1 MVMILAT
8 ALSGYAALVA
18 ELGGDPARLLKLVKI
33 SPEDTLDHDKL
44 ITYQGVINAV
54 ETAAAVTATP
64 DFGRR
69 LSERQGIDILG
80 PVGVAARTASSV
92 GEAFVIFEHY
102 LAAYSP
108 AIEARIFP
116 AERPD
121 RALFEF
127 RILIESIGPHQQT
140 IELSLGVTLNVFRF
154 LEGATWRPLRV
165 HLPHSP
171 LTPTADYRE
180 FFGCPAKFDEPF
192 AGFTIRAADLARPL
206 ANDELANQAVLRYLD
221 SVLPR
226 EQGVVLAVRELIRR
240 LLPTGALSIDLVAQ
254 QLMLHPK
261 TLQRRLRVEG
271 MTFPVLVE
279 PVAQG
284 DRRTRPRRYRPG
296 ARSTRP
302 TAGVRRAE

>member
-1 MVMILAT
+1 
-8 ALSGYAALVA
+8 
-18 ELGGDPARLLKLVKI
+18 
-33 SPEDTLDHDKL
+33 
-44 ITYQGVINAV
+44 
-54 ETAAAVTATP
+54 
-64 DFGRR
+64 
-69 LSERQGIDILG
+69 
-80 PVGVAARTASSV
+80 
-92 GEAFVIFEHY
+92 VIFEHY

-108 AIEARIFP
+108 AIEARIVT

-121 RALFEF
+121 HALFEF
-127 RILIESIGPHQQT
+127 RILIDSIGPRRQT
-140 IELSLGVTLNVFRF
+140 IELSLGVVLNVFRF

-165 HLPHSP
+165 HLPHSA

-240 LLPTGALSIDLVAQ
+240 LLPTGAVSIDLVAR

-261 TLQRRLRVEG
+261 TLQRRLRDEG
-271 MTFPVLVE
+271 TTFPALIDQLRKE
-279 PVAQG
+279 IAERGLG
-284 DRRTRPRRYRPG
+284 DTDLGLSQLARQLGYAEQSELSRSCRRWFGRPPSAYRRLLRETTR
-296 ARSTRP
+296 
-302 TAGVRRAE
+302 RRAGAAVSTDVK